1 MLHETAQLVRP
12 AVDSKVMNQSIRKTM
27 RLFANW
33 QQLCV
38 DDFPRVYMGLRSI
51 PIVPLM
57 TRALA
62 ARFEGLPRFEESA
75 GYKGWEESLQQAVM
89 GLTYPTAPATTPTTH
104 TLLFFPG
111 PNPPTPDFRGV
122 LQTSPEIDE
131 RSKLQVA
138 VGPGIVTNGQSEDRI
153 LSNILAMETT
163 LRRSDVKSMI
173 FLGHADSL
181 HLRTRLLSSLPRF
194 ITTVELHL
202 VNDGF
207 AGYREVYTYGYTRLN
222 PTITLVLP
230 AALIERDGSLPMGM
244 LTANLNDVKSLF
256 HSLRELRVARSLIQ
270 NDERN
275 RVVEST
281 FKASHPHA
289 EHFSKIQGPT
299 VRFAEVDTIISF

>member
-1 MLHETAQLVRP
+1 
-12 AVDSKVMNQSIRKTM
+12 
-27 RLFANW
+27 
-33 QQLCV
+33 
-38 DDFPRVYMGLRSI
+38 
-51 PIVPLM
+51 
-57 TRALA
+57 
-62 ARFEGLPRFEESA
+62 
-75 GYKGWEESLQQAVM
+75 M

-207 AGYREVYTYGYTRLN
+207 AGYREVYIYGYTRLN

-244 LTANLNDVKSLF
+244 LTANLNDVKSLYVMFAPSTAGILRSSLFDRTISFLTRF

-270 NDERN
+270 NEERN
-275 RVVEST
+275 RVIEST
-281 FKASHPHA
+281 FKTSHPHA
-289 EHFSKIQGPT
+289 EHFSKIQGAT
-299 VRFAEVDTIISF
+299 VRFAEVDTIIPF